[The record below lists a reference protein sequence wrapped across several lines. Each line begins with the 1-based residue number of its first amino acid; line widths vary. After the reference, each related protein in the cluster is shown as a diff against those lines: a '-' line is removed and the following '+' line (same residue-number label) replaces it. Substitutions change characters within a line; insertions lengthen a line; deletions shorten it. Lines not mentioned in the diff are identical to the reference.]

1 MTADQLRRRNEAIQ
15 AAWDDPLR
23 RALMSKAKTKEG
35 GRSASREA
43 YNRYYREYRKRKTL
57 ERLGHNH
64 VSEP

>member
-23 RALMSKAKTKEG
+23 RALMSQAKTKEG

-43 YNRYYREYRKRKTL
+43 YNRYYREYRKRKAL